1 LVGAIRMTD
10 ITPTR
15 RELADIARRR
25 HVKEARQKAK
35 AARPVSP
42 KSSRGR
48 ERNNAYL
55 AWLRRQPCVARHMGG
70 CDGPV
75 EAAHIRTGDL
85 SRGKPLTGMG
95 VKPSDRF
102 ATSLCRAHHAAQ
114 HARGNEM
121 AWWRSIGLDPFT
133 TAEGLFNTFNGERP

>member
-1 LVGAIRMTD
+1 MTD
-10 ITPTR
+10 LIPTR

-25 HVKEARQKAK
+25 HVKEARDRAK

-42 KSSRGR
+42 KASRGR

-75 EAAHIRTGDL
+75 QACHIRTPSL
-85 SRGKPLTGMG
+85 ERGKPLTGMG
-95 VKPSDRF
+95 VKPSDKYST
-102 ATSLCRAHHAAQ
+102 ALCMAHHAAQ
-114 HARGNEM
+114 HARGNEL
-121 AWWRSIGLDPFT
+121 AWWRSINRDPFT
-133 TAEGLFNTFNGERP
+133 TAEGLFSDFEAGR

>member
-1 LVGAIRMTD
+1 MTD
-10 ITPTR
+10 LIPTR

-70 CDGPV
+70 CVGPI
-75 EAAHIRTGDL
+75 EAAHIRSPSLRHD
-85 SRGKPLTGMG
+85 KPLTGLG
-95 VKPSDRF
+95 VKPDDRWCVG
-102 ATSLCRAHHAAQ
+102 ACNAHHRQQ
-114 HARGNEM
+114 HSMNEM

>member
-1 LVGAIRMTD
+1 MTD
-10 ITPTR
+10 LIPTR

-42 KSSRGR
+42 KASRGR

-70 CDGPV
+70 CDGPT
-75 EAAHIRTGDL
+75 EAAHIRTP
-85 SRGKPLTGMG
+85 SPERGKPLTGMQ
-95 VKPSDRF
+95 VKPDDKW
-102 ATSLCRAHHAAQ
+102 ATPLCRIHHAAQ
-114 HARGNEM
+114 HSMNEL
-121 AWWRSIGLDPFT
+121 AWWNLTGLNPFE
-133 TAEGLFNTFNGERP
+133 TAERLFAEFSNQRKDQP

>member
-1 LVGAIRMTD
+1 MTD
-10 ITPTR
+10 APILTR
-15 RELADIARRR
+15 REIAHALKKRQDAERR
-25 HVKEARQKAK
+25 KAAK
-35 AARPVSP
+35 AARPKSP
-42 KSSRGR
+42 KASRGR

-75 EAAHIRTGDL
+75 QACHIRTPSL
-85 SRGKPLTGMG
+85 ERGKPLTGMG

-102 ATSLCRAHHAAQ
+102 AFSACAAHHAAQ

>member
-1 LVGAIRMTD
+1 MTD
-10 ITPTR
+10 APILTR
-15 RELADIARRR
+15 REIAHALKKRQDAERR
-25 HVKEARQKAK
+25 KAAK
-35 AARPVSP
+35 AARPKSP
-42 KSSRGR
+42 KASRGR

-75 EAAHIRTGDL
+75 EACHIRTPDP

-95 VKPSDRF
+95 VKPDDRW
-102 ATSLCRAHHAAQ
+102 SVSMCRGHHVAQ
-114 HARGNEM
+114 HGMNER
-121 AWWRSIGLDPFT
+121 AFWSAIRRDPFT